1 MAKAPQLAKRFAPY
15 LSQAQTEAEVR
26 YGAQEAALRSI
37 LGQTTHD
44 FQQQVGAQD
53 AANRSYQGALQGASS
68 GLSKVYSDAG
78 LTPTLLASLAGTPTG
93 ARIAGELA
101 SGQGA
106 IQQQQLGAQAGQAY
120 QVQHLGDLYKQDV
133 GKIGDQATSLA
144 TEKGQF
150 TQSLLDQLIGTDRSA
165 RHAANVE
172 VAKQKFQADQADQG
186 RTQQERDALIGAG
199 LNPDSGSP
207 LPARATNPKPKAKP
221 QATPG
226 AQTTA
231 ETAFSR
237 ALAGAKAGI
246 SHGTA
251 PEDVLSTLTNGIPG
265 SKGQPVFEKHT
276 DKNTGKVTWQK
287 KIDPKTGLAVTTG
300 DSPEVKA
307 VDQDIAQAAVEM
319 ASKGYVSTSTIQHLH
334 RLGYT
339 VRDFPGLVTQFQARR
354 APSSPYGQSAP
365 SPLGPK

>member
-1 MAKAPQLAKRFAPY
+1 MAKAPQLAKRFQPF
-15 LSQAQTEAEVR
+15 LQQAQTEAAIR
-26 YGAQEAALRSI
+26 YGAQESALKSI

-165 RHAANVE
+165 QACGERGGREAE
-172 VAKQKFQADQADQG
+172 VPGGSG
-186 RTQQERDALIGAG
+186 RSGPDA
-199 LNPDSGSP
+199 
-207 LPARATNPKPKAKP
+207 
-221 QATPG
+221 
-226 AQTTA
+226 
-231 ETAFSR
+231 
-237 ALAGAKAGI
+237 AGA
-246 SHGTA
+246 
-251 PEDVLSTLTNGIPG
+251 
-265 SKGQPVFEKHT
+265 
-276 DKNTGKVTWQK
+276 
-287 KIDPKTGLAVTTG
+287 
-300 DSPEVKA
+300 
-307 VDQDIAQAAVEM
+307 
-319 ASKGYVSTSTIQHLH
+319 
-334 RLGYT
+334 
-339 VRDFPGLVTQFQARR
+339 
-354 APSSPYGQSAP
+354 
-365 SPLGPK
+365 

>member
-1 MAKAPQLAKRFAPY
+1 VGARGSRSAGSAGTTDGEGPQLAKRFQPF
-15 LSQAQTEAEVR
+15 LQQALTEAAIR
-26 YGAQEAALRSI
+26 YGSQESALKSI

-53 AANRSYQGALQGASS
+53 AANRSYQGALQGASA

-78 LTPTLLASLAGTPTG
+78 LTPSLLASLAGTPTG

-172 VAKQKFQADQADQG
+172 IAKQKFQADQANQG

-199 LNPDSGSP
+199 LNPDTGSP

-221 QATPG
+221 QATPA

-246 SHGTA
+246 AHGTA
-251 PEDVLSTLTNGIPG
+251 PQDVLGTLTNGIPG
-265 SKGQPVFEKHT
+265 TKGQPVFEKHT
-276 DKNTGKVTWQK
+276 DKNTARSRGRRR
-287 KIDPKTGLAVTTG
+287 
-300 DSPEVKA
+300 
-307 VDQDIAQAAVEM
+307 
-319 ASKGYVSTSTIQHLH
+319 ST
-334 RLGYT
+334 
-339 VRDFPGLVTQFQARR
+339 RR
-354 APSSPYGQSAP
+354 RGSRSRRVIRRRSRRSIRTLLRPRWRWRRRGT
-365 SPLGPK
+365 